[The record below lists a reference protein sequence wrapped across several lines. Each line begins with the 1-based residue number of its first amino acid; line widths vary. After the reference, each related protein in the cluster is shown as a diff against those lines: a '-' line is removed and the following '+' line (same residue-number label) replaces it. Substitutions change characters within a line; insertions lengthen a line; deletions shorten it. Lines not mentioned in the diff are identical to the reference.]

1 MKTSSEA
8 LEETINNLE
17 WWIGEYTKAHTPEEA
32 QHCRQG
38 IKNILD
44 DYAYTHP
51 YRKEA
56 NQ

>member
-17 WWIGEYTKAHTPEEA
+17 WWIGEYTKAHTPKEA

-44 DYAYTHP
+44 DYADTHP
-51 YRKEA
+51 YRKAA